1 MKIEIMSFNDY
12 NIALSKLN
20 EEVMADKDY
29 ILLSNVE
36 DPNKNIILLYL
47 NKDSILSK
55 YAEAVIPENIDIKSG
70 NRVRIKFVFDELGK
84 NKSYSIYKK
93 YLKDIIE
100 TNKKVEDVVL
110 AKKII
115 SEIDSK
121 VKEMVDFDIYS
132 SGLSRIKRAIGDT
145 VM

>member
-12 NIALSKLN
+12 NTEISKLN
-20 EEVMADKDY
+20 EDVMADKEY
-29 ILLSNVE
+29 IILSDVK
-36 DPNKNIILLYL
+36 DPNNNTILLYL

-55 YAEAVIPENIDIKSG
+55 YAEAVIPQNIDIKSG
-70 NRVRIKFVFDELGK
+70 NRVRMKFVFDELGK

-100 TNKKVEDVVL
+100 TNTKVDDVIL

-115 SEIDSK
+115 SDIDSK

-132 SGLSRIKRAIGDT
+132 SGINRIKRAIGDT

>member
-12 NIALSKLN
+12 NKALTKLN

-29 ILLSNVE
+29 IILSDVTE
-36 DPNKNIILLYL
+36 TNKNTILLYL
-47 NKDSILSK
+47 NKDSILAK
-55 YAEAVIPENIDIKSG
+55 YAEAVIPQNIDIKSG
-70 NRVRIKFVFDELGK
+70 NRVRMKFVFDELGK

-100 TNKKVEDVVL
+100 NNTKAEDVIL

-115 SEIDSK
+115 SDIDSK
-121 VKEMVDFDIYS
+121 VKELVDFDIYHM
-132 SGLSRIKRAIGDT
+132 GIKRAIGDT

>member
-12 NIALSKLN
+12 NTEISKLN
-20 EEVMADKDY
+20 EEVMADKEY
-29 ILLSNVE
+29 IILSDVKDHN
-36 DPNKNIILLYL
+36 NNTILLYL

-55 YAEAVIPENIDIKSG
+55 YAEAVIPQNIDIKSG
-70 NRVRIKFVFDELGK
+70 NRVRMKFIFDELGK

-100 TNKKVEDVVL
+100 TNTKVDDVIL

-115 SEIDSK
+115 SDIDSK

-132 SGLSRIKRAIGDT
+132 SGINRIKRAIGDT

>member
-12 NIALSKLN
+12 NTEISKLN
-20 EEVMADKDY
+20 EEVMADKEY
-29 ILLSNVE
+29 IILSDVK
-36 DPNKNIILLYL
+36 DPNNNTILLYL
-47 NKDSILSK
+47 IKDSILSK
-55 YAEAVIPENIDIKSG
+55 YAEAVIPQNIDIKSG
-70 NRVRIKFVFDELGK
+70 NRVRMKFVFDELGK

-100 TNKKVEDVVL
+100 TNTKVDDVIL

-115 SEIDSK
+115 SDIDSK

-132 SGLSRIKRAIGDT
+132 SGINRIKRAIGDT